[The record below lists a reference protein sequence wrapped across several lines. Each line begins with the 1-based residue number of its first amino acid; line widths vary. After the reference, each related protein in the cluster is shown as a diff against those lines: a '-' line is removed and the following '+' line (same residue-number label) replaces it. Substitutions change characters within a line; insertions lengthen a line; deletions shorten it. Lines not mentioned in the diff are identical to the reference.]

1 MAELEPWI
9 EKLIQNYGQSQCET
23 TVKDNVRGCVCD
35 ISDSQRMEHTDVCM
49 RFMSD
54 GSAVIPAVRSDAAW
68 ELRVCFASCQF
79 YLNVNQMNVICIA
92 SNTTLSSVRDQII
105 KTWRSRREG
114 SVSSASGVSL
124 SSLLDVWHNDI
135 IINILNDATEKITMS
150 ATYCPS
156 VATPTHWHRER
167 LHWRGQEQFIVP
179 VPFLLI
185 PEEQRELMTADPK
198 SESEMPNDFAPPPEE
213 SHPTSA
219 LSANQTM
226 AAQDGLSGSCPDEGH
241 TRPEVLCGT
250 GELSG
255 DRESPWDMF
264 TQEPALLGRRSTSD
278 SNATSTQ
285 AQFSKQISGG
295 VLVDVITLSQRPK
308 QTQFSPSHSND
319 KSFRDP
325 SQEQDKE
332 RALSPPPWLV
342 HSTAPPSEQRPSAS
356 PFTKPRK
363 VTSLLQVHSD
373 GAPFSYL
380 YHPEPQVATALG
392 HFQIP
397 GHLIQWAVCYLGTS
411 DCADVSPEAGS

>member
-68 ELRVCFASCQF
+68 ERLQDLEEMECFTGLHNAIASCQF

-198 SESEMPNDFAPPPEE
+198 S
-213 SHPTSA
+213 HPTS
-219 LSANQTM
+219 T
-226 AAQDGLSGSCPDEGH
+226 GSCPDEGH

-285 AQFSKQISGG
+285 DQFSKQISGG
-295 VLVDVITLSQRPK
+295 LLVDSITLSQRPK
-308 QTQFSPSHSND
+308 QTQFSLSHSND

-363 VTSLLQVHSD
+363 VHSD

-380 YHPEPQVATALG
+380 YHPEPQVATSPWP
-392 HFQIP
+392 FP
-397 GHLIQWAVCYLGTS
+397 VRHLIQWAVCYLGTS

>member
-1 MAELEPWI
+1 MI
-9 EKLIQNYGQSQCET
+9 K
-23 TVKDNVRGCVCD
+23 
-35 ISDSQRMEHTDVCM
+35 M
-49 RFMSD
+49 
-54 GSAVIPAVRSDAAW
+54 
-68 ELRVCFASCQF
+68 
-79 YLNVNQMNVICIA
+79 CIKYVP
-92 SNTTLSSVRDQII
+92 NFP
-105 KTWRSRREG
+105 
-114 SVSSASGVSL
+114 GVSL

-185 PEEQRELMTADPK
+185 PEEQRELMTADPMRAGAE

-278 SNATSTQ
+278 SNDPEQESQSLLKKAPPPLPVATSTQ
-285 AQFSKQISGG
+285 DQFSKQISGG
-295 VLVDVITLSQRPK
+295 LLVDSITLSQRPK
-308 QTQFSPSHSND
+308 QTQFSLSHSND

-363 VTSLLQVHSD
+363 VHSD